1 MGEATELSTLLRDF
15 SAFMRRGG
23 NLNYSMN
30 GLRLEDALLEAA
42 NKLALPDE
50 SGKLREA
57 LRDLDAGHGADAPR
71 VAGVPEGWQLVP
83 KEPTQAMLD
92 AVGPKPQFWDK
103 NAVSK
108 QLREDMDDLR
118 RREYR
123 EMLSAAPSPDA

>member
-57 LRDLDAGHGADAPR
+57 LEKLIFTSRVLLQNAEGCAANHYGNDMETHGPPGWLADCANVIEEARR
-71 VAGVPEGWQLVP
+71 VKDTPNE
-83 KEPTQAMLD
+83 E
-92 AVGPKPQFWDK
+92 
-103 NAVSK
+103 
-108 QLREDMDDLR
+108 
-118 RREYR
+118 
-123 EMLSAAPSPDA
+123 